1 VVIIKKYFVSFS
13 KGFDVQFR
21 FYIFIYNY
29 QISFIV
35 FELRAKIVDEI
46 DDQCCPCDR
55 RDILLIE
62 DSKLFYVIEDL
73 LNFRVERRFEF
84 CFGIYLANS
93 IQTSNGNAL
102 RRVQS

>member
-1 VVIIKKYFVSFS
+1 VVIIKKYFVSFPKS
-13 KGFDVQFR
+13 FDVQFR
-21 FYIFIYNY
+21 FYIFMYND

-46 DDQCCPCDR
+46 DYQCCPCDR

-62 DSKLFYVIEDL
+62 DSKLFYVFEDL
-73 LNFRVERRFEF
+73 LNFLVERRFAF

-93 IQTSNGNAL
+93 I
-102 RRVQS
+102 